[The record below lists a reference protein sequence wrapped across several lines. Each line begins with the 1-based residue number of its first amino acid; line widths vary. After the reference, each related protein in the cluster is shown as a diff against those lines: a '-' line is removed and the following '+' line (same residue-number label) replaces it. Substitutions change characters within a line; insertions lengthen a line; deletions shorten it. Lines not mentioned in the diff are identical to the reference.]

1 MAPAWGAAS
10 AGHGSEGNTLPE
22 DHRDHRKR
30 LRKQF
35 MEQGGEGF
43 HDHQLLE
50 LLLTYAIPRQ
60 DVNPLAHRLLDTY
73 GSLSAVLRADPYSLM
88 QVEGI
93 GELSAVLLSLV
104 GKLGPK
110 SIFTPAT
117 GPRIRTSTDAIPLC
131 RALVSQSKEEEL
143 WLISMNHAGRVI
155 HTDRI
160 SRGTPTATPVYV
172 RMVVECALR
181 HGATAVILCHNHPTG
196 NTAPSSL
203 DISATQKLVKA
214 LEPLGITLCDHII
227 IGGNETFSFWRSL
240 HLSGGVADNALL
252 AAAQRKE

>member
-1 MAPAWGAAS
+1 M
-10 AGHGSEGNTLPE
+10 TE

-50 LLLTYAIPRQ
+50 LLLTYAIPRR

-143 WLISMNHAGRVI
+143 WLISMNHAGRVLSLI
-155 HTDRI
+155 HI
-160 SRGTPTATPVYV
+160 
-172 RMVVECALR
+172 
-181 HGATAVILCHNHPTG
+181 
-196 NTAPSSL
+196 
-203 DISATQKLVKA
+203 
-214 LEPLGITLCDHII
+214 
-227 IGGNETFSFWRSL
+227 
-240 HLSGGVADNALL
+240 
-252 AAAQRKE
+252 